1 MSSPNTRN
9 TVAPTRRILQLTL
22 AGMAAAVIAACGGG
36 GVGAGGT
43 GATASGTVNGF
54 GSIIVNGVH
63 YDLSSS
69 TSVSGDDDVQGDRSD
84 VNRGIK
90 LGMEVEIESGD
101 ISCSTVT
108 GTTVCRADAT
118 SITWG
123 TEYKGPIVGNPA
135 TGSFS
140 ILGQDVLI
148 TDATLFIGGDSITT
162 KAALAAGQVVE
173 VHGRYNSATNK
184 LTATLIEVKAANVA
198 GYTGQFRFAGNLT
211 AYTAPTNSAAG
222 SATVGGVVLQVQS
235 SADVRGAVLNSRVR
249 VRIDSQATPTLSG
262 AQYVADRIRSAVRDM
277 RAYAGREGEV
287 KGFVTELVATPTE
300 VTFKVGTT
308 SVRIIKANV
317 SQAVLDVI
325 AGQIAN
331 KTVEVEGRIGTD
343 GVLVATKIS
352 LEDENELEIEITG
365 TFTVSGNTLTVGG
378 KVFDFSDPSAVTI
391 RRGAATLAQTL
402 TQWAGSRIE
411 AKGVLQPDGVTI
423 KLIRISRES

>member
-1 MSSPNTRN
+1 MSSPNTRAS
-9 TVAPTRRILQLTL
+9 VAPSRRILQLTL
-22 AGMAAAVIAACGGG
+22 AGLSAAVIAACGGG

-43 GATASGTVNGF
+43 GATASGTVSGF

-63 YDLSSS
+63 YDLDST

-101 ISCSTVT
+101 ISCSTAT
-108 GTTVCRADAT
+108 GTSVCRANAS
-118 SITWG
+118 SISWG

-140 ILGQDVLI
+140 ILGQDVLV
-148 TDATLFIGGDSITT
+148 TPATLFIGGDSITT

-184 LTATLIEVKAANVA
+184 LSATLIEVKARNVA
-198 GYTGQFRFAGNLT
+198 SYTGQFRFAGNLT
-211 AYTAPTNSAAG
+211 AYVAPTNTTAG
-222 SATVGGVVLQVQS
+222 SATVGGINLEVGS
-235 SADVRGAVLNSRVR
+235 GSDVRGTVLNTRVR
-249 VRIDSQATPTLSG
+249 VRINSQATPTLPG
-262 AQYVADRIRSAVRDM
+262 AQYVADRIRSAERDM
-277 RAYAGREGEV
+277 TKYAGREGEV
-287 KGFVTELVATPTE
+287 KGIVTNLVATPTE

-308 SVRIIKANV
+308 SVKIIKANV

-325 AGQIAN
+325 AGQIGN
-331 KTVEVEGRIGTD
+331 QTVEVEGRIGTD

-378 KVFDFSDPSAVTI
+378 KAFDISDPSAVSI
-391 RRGAATLAQTL
+391 RRGAATLALTL
-402 TQWAGSRIE
+402 TEWAGARVE